1 VNELLSILVVVATL
15 LLTSDFM
22 ITNFRKNI
30 KQGDQVGV
38 RFGDYV
44 VNREV
49 VRITDEFVAVKD
61 LRFKTIVEVKIN
73 DVFMPDRFSPRDE
86 AIEVEDGQ

>member
-1 VNELLSILVVVATL
+1 VNELLTIVVAISL
-15 LLTSDFM
+15 LLLSGDFM

-61 LRFKTIVEVKIN
+61 LKFKTIVEVKIT
-73 DVFMPDRFSPRDE
+73 DIFVPDRFSPKDE
-86 AIEVEDGQ
+86 AVEVEDGQ